1 MQSKN
6 RYHGLDFARASLLL
20 LGIFYH
26 VSLIYRSEKSWRVT
40 SEFDLSMLRSF
51 SEFTTDFRME
61 GFYLISGFF
70 FLFVFSKKR
79 PYFLLE
85 RLQRAL
91 VPLVFVGF
99 TFNQYLHW
107 ASYNYDYTESLYY
120 YLLHGQW
127 LEHLW
132 FLGNLAVYFMAAR
145 VVAPIFLNPRT
156 PAKATLIIA
165 LVLTPIAAILLQKIS
180 ITTYYP
186 YPTLFLVTVSD
197 LLYYAPYF
205 LLGMLCYV
213 YRESFFSMLRLRFAV
228 FFLCIYAL
236 LTITEVHEDT
246 FGPLAIR
253 LFSGVDDALC
263 TYGMLGILYSLG
275 RREYK
280 HIREV
285 ADASYTIYLM
295 STPLIVFYYINV
307 IEDSRL
313 GPYTQYFT
321 LCALVIITGFFI
333 HKWFVKPSLT
343 LSYLFNGVRIPSNVR
358 DTKIIG
364 R

>member
-1 MQSKN
+1 
-6 RYHGLDFARASLLL
+6 
-20 LGIFYH
+20 
-26 VSLIYRSEKSWRVT
+26 
-40 SEFDLSMLRSF
+40 MLRSF

-91 VPLVFVGF
+91 VPLIFVGF

-107 ASYNYDYTESLYY
+107 ASYNYSYSESLYY
-120 YLLHGQW
+120 YLLLGQW

-132 FLGNLAVYFMAAR
+132 FLGNLAVYFIAAR
-145 VVAPIFLNPRT
+145 AVAPLCLNLRA

-165 LVLTPIAAILLQKIS
+165 LVLTPIAASLLQIIS
-180 ITTYYP
+180 ITAYYP
-186 YPTLFLVTVSD
+186 KLFFVTIPE

-213 YRESFFSMLRLRFAV
+213 YRESFFSILRLRFAV
-228 FFLCIYAL
+228 FFLCVYAL
-236 LTITEVHEDT
+236 LTITEVHEGT
-246 FGPLAIR
+246 FGPLALR
-253 LFSGVDDALC
+253 LFSGVDDAFC

-280 HIREV
+280 HIREF

-295 STPLIVFYYINV
+295 STPLIVFFYINV
-307 IEDSRL
+307 IESSRL

-333 HKWFVKPSLT
+333 HKWFVKPT
-343 LSYLFNGVRIPSNVR
+343 RTFSYLFNGVRTPSNVR
-358 DTKIIG
+358 DTKTTV